1 MIISIYGT
9 DIYINEQQHLN
20 SNSRD
25 TTLVKSENCPEI
37 YINGEAIKQIFIQ
50 GRDSF
55 CNHHPLQCK
64 TLQNLNIVVRHLAVW
79 SILNNEPLRIR
90 LNHRT

>member
-1 MIISIYGT
+1 MIISIKGT
-9 DIYINEQQHLN
+9 DIYIIEQWHRN

-25 TTLVKSENCPEI
+25 TTLVKSANCPEI
-37 YINGEAIKQIFIQ
+37 DINGEAIKQIFIQ
-50 GRDSF
+50 GGDSF
-55 CNHHPLQCK
+55 YNHHPLQCK
-64 TLQNLNIVVRHLAVW
+64 TLQNLNIVVRNLATW